1 MNLLDKY
8 SCIFCKYR
16 KLNKNHDYAC
26 MDSWDKDEF
35 GYPIGEC
42 NSLSNIY
49 YGKLINHFPF
59 KQIDN
64 LLTEK
69 SYKKEEKYKTAMD
82 KKYGNCYLETDDFK
96 FIWGLKSWDDL
107 SSSDANMFTM
117 NDIDI
122 IYDKQKKKYILGFET
137 AFNFKNY
144 EAGYEYLK
152 GCLKA
157 FTQYMDN
164 NGLNKNKPYHYCLSM
179 SNSGVDMITADTI
192 EDLYTN
198 FRILVNGFC
207 TLKPNEELQEGYKK

>member
-26 MDSWDKDEF
+26 MDSWDKDES
-35 GYPIGEC
+35 GYPIGKC

-59 KQIDN
+59 KQIDYWQ
-64 LLTEK
+64 TEK
-69 SYKKEEKYKTAMD
+69 SYKKEEKYNVAMD
-82 KKYGNCYLETDDFK
+82 KKYGDCGIETDDWK
-96 FIWGLKSWDDL
+96 FIWGIKSWDDL
-107 SSSDANMFTM
+107 SSHEANMYTM

-122 IYDKQKKKYILGFET
+122 TYDKQKKKYILGIET
-137 AFNFKNY
+137 AFDFINFKA
-144 EAGYEYLK
+144 ECEYLR

-157 FTQYMDN
+157 FTKYMDN
-164 NGLNKNKPYHYCLSM
+164 NGLDKNKPYCLFM
-179 SNSGVDMITADTI
+179 SNPGLDMVTADTI

-198 FRILVNGFC
+198 FRIFVNGFC
-207 TLKPNEELQEGYKK
+207 TLESNEELKEE

>member
-26 MDSWDKDEF
+26 MESWDKDES

-69 SYKKEEKYKTAMD
+69 SYKKEEKYNTAMN
-82 KKYGNCYLETDDFK
+82 KKYGNCFLETDDFK
-96 FIWGLKSWDDL
+96 FIWGLKSWYDL

-122 IYDKQKKKYILGFET
+122 IYDKQKKEI
-137 AFNFKNY
+137 
-144 EAGYEYLK
+144 
-152 GCLKA
+152 
-157 FTQYMDN
+157 
-164 NGLNKNKPYHYCLSM
+164 
-179 SNSGVDMITADTI
+179 
-192 EDLYTN
+192 YTWN
-198 FRILVNGFC
+198 
-207 TLKPNEELQEGYKK
+207 

>member
-35 GYPIGEC
+35 GYPIGKC

-69 SYKKEEKYKTAMD
+69 SYKKEEKYNTAMV

-107 SSSDANMFTM
+107 SSSDANMLTM

-122 IYDKQKKKYILGFET
+122 IYDKHKKEYILGIET

-144 EAGYEYLK
+144 EAECEYLK

-157 FTQYMDN
+157 FSKYMDN
-164 NGLNKNKPYHYCLSM
+164 NGLDKNKQYSLFM
-179 SNSGVDMITADTI
+179 SNPCTSMVADSI
-192 EDLYTN
+192 EELYTN
-198 FRILVNGFC
+198 FRIFVNGFC
-207 TLKPNEELQEGYKK
+207 TLKSNEECMKKEQ

>member
-26 MDSWDKDEF
+26 MDSWDKDEL
-35 GYPIGEC
+35 GYPIGKC

-69 SYKKEEKYKTAMD
+69 SYKKEEKYNTAMN
-82 KKYGNCYLETDDFK
+82 KKNGNCFLETDDFK
-96 FIWGLKSWDDL
+96 FIWGLKSWYDL

-122 IYDKQKKKYILGFET
+122 IYDKQKKKYILGIET
-137 AFNFKNY
+137 AFNFKRN
-144 EAGYEYLK
+144 A
-152 GCLKA
+152 
-157 FTQYMDN
+157 
-164 NGLNKNKPYHYCLSM
+164 
-179 SNSGVDMITADTI
+179 
-192 EDLYTN
+192 
-198 FRILVNGFC
+198 
-207 TLKPNEELQEGYKK
+207 

>member
-26 MDSWDKDEF
+26 MDSWDKDES
-35 GYPIGEC
+35 GYPIGKC

-69 SYKKEEKYKTAMD
+69 SYKKEEKYNTAMN
-82 KKYGNCYLETDDFK
+82 KKYGNCFLETDDFK
-96 FIWGLKSWDDL
+96 FIWGLKSWYDL

-122 IYDKQKKKYILGFET
+122 IYDKQKKKYI
-137 AFNFKNY
+137 
-144 EAGYEYLK
+144 K
-152 GCLKA
+152 GQEQA
-157 FTQYMDN
+157 FTKYMDN
-164 NGLNKNKPYHYCLSM
+164 NGLNKNKPYCLFM
-179 SNSGVDMITADTI
+179 SNLGVDMVTASTI

-207 TLKPNEELQEGYKK
+207 TLKPNEELQKEV

>member
-26 MDSWDKDEF
+26 MDSWDKDES
-35 GYPIGEC
+35 GYPIGKC

-69 SYKKEEKYKTAMD
+69 SYKKEEKYNTAMN
-82 KKYGNCYLETDDFK
+82 KKYGNCFLETDDFK
-96 FIWGLKSWDDL
+96 FIWGLKSWYDL
-107 SSSDANMFTM
+107 SSSDVNMFTM

-122 IYDKQKKKYILGFET
+122 IYDKQKKKYILGIET

-144 EAGYEYLK
+144 EADCEYLK

-157 FTQYMDN
+157 FTKYMDN
-164 NGLNKNKPYHYCLSM
+164 NGLNKNKPYCLFM
-179 SNSGVDMITADTI
+179 SNLGADMVTASTI

-207 TLKPNEELQEGYKK
+207 TLKPNEELKEEV

>member
-35 GYPIGEC
+35 GYPIGKC

-69 SYKKEEKYKTAMD
+69 SYKKEEKYNTAMV

-107 SSSDANMFTM
+107 SSSDANMLTM

-122 IYDKQKKKYILGFET
+122 IYDKHKKEYILGIET

-144 EAGYEYLK
+144 EAECEYLK

-157 FTQYMDN
+157 FTKYMDN
-164 NGLNKNKPYHYCLSM
+164 NGLDKNKQYSLFM
-179 SNSGVDMITADTI
+179 SNPCTSMVADSI
-192 EDLYTN
+192 EELYTN
-198 FRILVNGFC
+198 FRIFVNGFC
-207 TLKPNEELQEGYKK
+207 TLKSNEECMKKEQ